1 MSQRSLTQISTGR
14 MKSAILRHARSKNP
28 AFFWGH
34 PGVAKSAVVAQT
46 AAGLG
51 YHLEDI
57 RLSQISSIDLRG
69 LPTKAGTEENPNVV
83 WAMPDFLKRAKQKWD
98 DEGIA
103 TIFFFDE
110 LNSAGSE
117 VMKAAYQFI
126 FDRRIGPFEL
136 GPKDF
141 VLAAGNF
148 STDGAGVSEMPVPL
162 LNRFTHYHVTVNA
175 KDWCEWAIKSNK
187 HPWVVSFIDA
197 NPDQL
202 HCFSGGA
209 ADAVKR
215 IQSEQGKAFNTPR
228 TWEFL
233 SNDLH
238 AMQNTEF
245 STYEEVSVSKEQEE
259 SGFTIDP
266 FNEDDLDIL
275 ASTTIGAGIG
285 QDFIAFV
292 KKGKDLPR
300 AQDVVDGKAE
310 ASEILRKN
318 ISGMYMLTNSI
329 CYILKNEKDTMTN
342 CENPEQKK
350 VLKST
355 HEAHVK
361 NFINYA
367 YKNFSPDM
375 FTSATVEKMTRQL
388 RIIAP
393 MGSDESKLVLAAF
406 QKITQIDRADMA

>member
-1 MSQRSLTQISTGR
+1 MSQSRTLTQISTGR
-14 MKSAILRHARSKNP
+14 MKAAILRHARSKNP

-34 PGVAKSAVVAQT
+34 PGVAKSAVIAQT

-69 LPTKAGTEENPNVV
+69 LPTKAGTEDAPSVV

-98 DEGIA
+98 EEGIP
-103 TIFFFDE
+103 TIFLFDE

-126 FDRRIGPFEL
+126 FDRKIGPFEL

-175 KDWCEWAIKSNK
+175 KDWCEWAIRTNK
-187 HPWVVSFIDA
+187 LPWVIAFIDA
-197 NPDQL
+197 NPNRL
-202 HCFSGGA
+202 HAFSEGA

-215 IQSEQGKAFNTPR
+215 IQSDNDKAFHTPR

-245 STYEEVSVSKEQEE
+245 STYEDVSVSKEQEE
-259 SGFTIDP
+259 SGFTIEP

-275 ASTTIGAGIG
+275 ASTTIGSGVG
-285 QDFIAFV
+285 QDFVTFV

-300 AQDVVDGKAE
+300 AQDVIDGKAE
-310 ASEILRKN
+310 ESETLRKN
-318 ISGMYMLTNSI
+318 ISGMYMLANSV
-329 CYILKNEKDTMTN
+329 CYILKNEKDTMN
-342 CENPEQKK
+342 GLPDAERK
-350 VLKST
+350 VFKSLHET
-355 HEAHVK
+355 HIK
-361 NFINYA
+361 NFINFA
-367 YKNFSPDM
+367 HKNFSPDM

-393 MGSDESKLVLAAF
+393 MGSDESKLVLDAF
-406 QKITQIDRADMA
+406 KKITQIDRAEI